1 MNLYNLITKTK
12 KACLYVM
19 VLAGALFLSSCEKVI
34 DLNLNTAE
42 KKYVIEA
49 NLTNKTGGCVVLLTQ
64 TKDFDEDNTFPGISG
79 ASITITTNGTTV
91 TPLTETSTPGQ
102 YTAPTLAATTGR
114 TYELK
119 VTIGGETFT
128 ATSTMAQPV
137 LMDTIYAKDETL
149 FGETRKIVTVVH
161 PDPVGL
167 GNNYRYIQYFNSN
180 KISGN
185 LIRNDD
191 YSDGKVTESSLFYFS
206 DDDDEDAPK
215 LKSGDHVRVEM
226 LSITPEIYKYW
237 FSLDRSATGGSGQ
250 ATPANPVTNI
260 KGGAL
265 GYFSVHGI
273 DTKTMIV
280 P

>member
-1 MNLYNLITKTK
+1 MSLYNATTIIRKPWIYLL
-12 KACLYVM
+12 AM
-19 VLAGALFLSSCEKVI
+19 VSIASFTSCEKVI

-49 NLTNKTGGCVVLLTQ
+49 NLTNKAGGCVVLLSQ

-79 ASITITTNGTTV
+79 ATITITTNGTTV

-102 YTAPTLAATTGR
+102 YTAPALIGATGNN
-114 TYELK
+114 YELK
-119 VTIGGETFT
+119 VTVAGQTFT
-128 ATSTMAQPV
+128 ANSTMAQPV
-137 LMDTIYAKDETL
+137 LIDTIFAKDETL

-167 GNNYRYIQYFNSN
+167 GNNYRYIQYFNGN

-191 YSDGKVTESSLFYFS
+191 YSDGRITESSLFYFS
-206 DDDDEDAPK
+206 DDGDEDAPE

-226 LSITPEIYKYW
+226 LSITPDIYKYW

>member
-1 MNLYNLITKTK
+1 MSLYHLTTKASNTWI
-12 KACLYVM
+12 YVM
-19 VLAGALFLSSCEKVI
+19 ALVSISVFTSCEKVI

-49 NLTNKTGGCVVLLTQ
+49 NLTNKAGGCVVLLSQ

-79 ASITITTNGTTV
+79 ATITITTNGTTV
-91 TPLTETSTPGQ
+91 TPLTETGTPGQ
-102 YTAPTLAATTGR
+102 YTAPALTATAGSN
-114 TYELK
+114 YELK
-119 VTIGGETFT
+119 ITVGGETFT
-128 ATSTMAQPV
+128 ATSRMAQPV
-137 LMDTIYAKDETL
+137 LIDTIYAKDETL

-167 GNNYRYIQYFNSN
+167 GNNYRYIQYFNGN
-180 KISGN
+180 KISGI

-191 YSDGKVTESSLFYFS
+191 YSDGKTTESSLFYFS
-206 DDDDEDAPK
+206 DDEDEDAPE
-215 LKSGDHVRVEM
+215 LKSGDQVRVEM

-237 FSLDRSATGGSGQ
+237 FSLDRSSTGGSGQ

-273 DTKTMIV
+273 DTKMMIV

>member
-1 MNLYNLITKTK
+1 MSLYHLTTKASNTWI
-12 KACLYVM
+12 YVM
-19 VLAGALFLSSCEKVI
+19 ALVGISIFTSCEKVI

-49 NLTNKTGGCVVLLTQ
+49 NLTNKVGGCVVLLSQ

-79 ASITITTNGTTV
+79 ATITITTNGTTV

-102 YTAPTLAATTGR
+102 YTAPALIATAGSN
-114 TYELK
+114 YELK
-119 VTIGGETFT
+119 ITVGGETFT
-128 ATSTMAQPV
+128 ANSTMAQPV
-137 LMDTIYAKDETL
+137 LLDTIYAKDETL

-167 GNNYRYIQYFNSN
+167 GNSYRYIQYFNGN

-191 YSDGKVTESSLFYFS
+191 YSDGKTTESSLFYFS
-206 DDDDEDAPK
+206 DEEDEDDPE
-215 LKSGDHVRVEM
+215 LKSGDQVRVEM

-237 FSLDRSATGGSGQ
+237 FSLDRSSTGGSGQ

>member
-1 MNLYNLITKTK
+1 MPQQTCITKTK
-12 KACLYVM
+12 NIPGL
-19 VLAGALFLSSCEKVI
+19 VLAILAIGLFASCEKVI

-49 NLTNKTGGCVVLLTQ
+49 NLTNKAGGCVVLLTQ

-79 ASITITTNGTTV
+79 ATISITTNGTTV
-91 TPLTETSTPGQ
+91 TPLTETTTPGQ
-102 YTAPTLAATTGR
+102 YAAPALVAATGNN
-114 TYELK
+114 YELK
-119 VTIGGETFT
+119 VTIGTSTFT
-128 ATSTMAQPV
+128 ATCRMPQPV
-137 LMDTIYAKDETL
+137 LLDTIFAKDETL
-149 FGETRKIVTVVH
+149 FGETRKMVTVIH

-167 GNNYRYIQYFNSN
+167 GNNYRYIQYFNGN

-191 YSDGKVTESSLFYFS
+191 YSDGKTTESSLFYFS
-206 DDDDEDAPK
+206 DDDDETDPK
-215 LKSGDHVRVEM
+215 LESGDHVRVEM
-226 LSITPEIYKYW
+226 LSITPEVYKYW

>member
-1 MNLYNLITKTK
+1 MTLYNLNIKTRT
-12 KACLYVM
+12 AFIYVM
-19 VLAGALFLSSCEKVI
+19 ALVSLSLFTACEKVI

-49 NLTNKTGGCVVLLTQ
+49 SLTNKAGGCVVLLTQ
-64 TKDFDEDNTFPGISG
+64 TKNFDEDNTFPGVSG
-79 ASITITTNGTTV
+79 ATISITTNGTTV

-102 YTAPTLAATTGR
+102 YTAPALIASTGNS
-114 TYELK
+114 YELK
-119 VTIGGETFT
+119 VNIGTSTFT
-128 ATSTMAQPV
+128 ATCKMAQPV
-137 LMDTIYAKDETL
+137 LIDSIFAKDENL
-149 FGETRKIVTVVH
+149 FGETRKIVTVIH

-167 GNNYRYIQYFNSN
+167 GNSYRYIQYFNGN
-180 KISGN
+180 KVSGN

-191 YSDGKVTESSLFYFS
+191 YSDGKTTESSLFYFS
-206 DDDDEDAPK
+206 DDDDEEDPK
-215 LKSGDHVRVEM
+215 LESGDHVRVEM

-237 FSLDRSATGGSGQ
+237 FSLDRSSTGGSGQ